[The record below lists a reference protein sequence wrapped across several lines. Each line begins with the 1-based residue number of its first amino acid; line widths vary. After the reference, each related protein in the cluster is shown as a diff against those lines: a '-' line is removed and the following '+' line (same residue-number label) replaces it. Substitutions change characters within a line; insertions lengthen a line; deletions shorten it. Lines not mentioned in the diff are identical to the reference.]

1 MAALM
6 QKAKKL
12 AAFKKPDIS
21 PFIPKG
27 QEDAVARVVAAGTKL
42 IYSPDM
48 REEVLQAVQ
57 SEGDP
62 ARKLAENTA
71 GLVLMLDQKSNG
83 GIPAEAMFPAAMEL
97 LGETA
102 EILSAA
108 GQTVDQTAYN
118 EAAMQI
124 MIELG
129 RRMGATDDQI
139 MQAAQGAIPAG
150 EDEQGGESEMEDEPP
165 EQEEPSEP
173 PGTVGGKEPP
183 DEDD

>member
-1 MAALM
+1 MAAIM

-21 PFIPKG
+21 PFIPNG
-27 QEDAVARVVAAGTKL
+27 QEDAVARVVAAGSKL
-42 IYSPDM
+42 LYSPDM
-48 REEVLQAVQ
+48 REEVMQAVQ

-62 ARKLAENTA
+62 AQKLGENVA
-71 GLVLMLDQKSNG
+71 GLMLMLDQKSSG

-97 LGETA
+97 LGEAA
-102 EILSAA
+102 EIMAAA
-108 GQTVDQTAYN
+108 GETVTQTDYN
-118 EAAMQI
+118 DAALRI
-124 MIELG
+124 MVELG

-150 EDEQGGESEMEDEPP
+150 EDEQGGEAEMEHEPP